1 MEMPGM
7 ILAYFGPETVL
18 PMTSIVA
25 AAVGVVMMFGRNSLR
40 FALMFARRAFR
51 FVAKGSRGR
60 RPEPNRAALLQG
72 RPRPRAHRESQA
84 PKA

>member
-18 PMTSIVA
+18 PLTSIVA

-40 FALMFARRAFR
+40 FALMFARRASR
-51 FVAKGSRGR
+51 LVARVFRGR
-60 RPEPNRAALLQG
+60 RPEPRRATGAGQ
-72 RPRPRAHRESQA
+72 PRLRTRHESPT
-84 PKA
+84 PKV

>member
-7 ILAYFGPETVL
+7 IFAYFGPETVL
-18 PMTSIVA
+18 PVTSILA
-25 AAVGVVMMFGRNSLR
+25 AAVGGVMMFGRTSLR

-51 FVAKGSRGR
+51 FLARGFRGR
-60 RPEPNRAALLQG
+60 RPEPRGATIAGQ
-72 RPRPRAHRESQA
+72 PRLRTRRESPT